1 MDATERTLSPLRESE
16 RFAGYGDL
24 KIQYEGSS
32 QDIPVR
38 VPDLSS
44 KGMFVNTSRHF
55 AQGSVLKIAFKLSR
69 TGLEINCRA
78 EVRYCLDGVGI
89 GVEFVDISDEAREAI
104 EEEIRHRNRS

>member
-1 MDATERTLSPLRESE
+1 MESSDRTLVPTRESE

-44 KGMFVNTSRHF
+44 RGMFINTSRHF
-55 AQGSVLKIAFKLSR
+55 AEGSVLKVSFKLSR
-69 TGLEINCRA
+69 SGMEINCRA

-89 GVEFVDISDEAREAI
+89 GVEFVDIPGEAQAAI
-104 EEEIRHRNRS
+104 EEEIRQRNRG